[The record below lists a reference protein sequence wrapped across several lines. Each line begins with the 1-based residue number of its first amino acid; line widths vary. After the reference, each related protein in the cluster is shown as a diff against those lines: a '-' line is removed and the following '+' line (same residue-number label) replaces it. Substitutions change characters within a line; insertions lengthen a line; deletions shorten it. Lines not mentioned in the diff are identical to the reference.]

1 MPVIYHLNKKQV
13 QRLLK
18 RINQQEI
25 YVECIKSYL
34 NKQSIKDHTPL
45 MPQSV
50 YVADTEGGRE
60 TSYLVRY
67 ENTIDDTRP
76 IFGNIVFYYGDKTYA
91 QLPADKK
98 LTDAQ
103 VDEIVL

>member
-1 MPVIYHLNKKQV
+1 MPVIYHLNKKQI
-13 QRLLK
+13 QRLLT
-18 RINQQEI
+18 RINKQGV

-34 NKQSIKDHTPL
+34 NKESIKQHTPIL
-45 MPQSV
+45 PNSV
-50 YVADTEGGRE
+50 YVADEEGGRE

-76 IFGNIVFYYGDKTYA
+76 IFGNIIFLYGDKTYA
-91 QLPADKK
+91 QLPDDKK